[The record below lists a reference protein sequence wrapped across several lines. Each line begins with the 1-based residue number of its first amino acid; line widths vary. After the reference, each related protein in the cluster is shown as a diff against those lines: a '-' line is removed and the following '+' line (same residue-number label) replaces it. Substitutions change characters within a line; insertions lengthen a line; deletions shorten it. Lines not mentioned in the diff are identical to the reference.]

1 MAEIRPDGKH
11 TLMLEKR
18 NKLSL
23 TGVLDVISFDEDTV
37 AANTD
42 CGVIVIKGDELH
54 IDNLNLEK
62 GDLSLEGMVYSIV
75 YEDNDGYSGGR
86 TSMFSR
92 LFR

>member
-1 MAEIRPDGKH
+1 MTEIRADGKH

-42 CGVIVIKGDELH
+42 CGVIIIKGEDLH

-62 GDLSLEGMVYSIV
+62 GDLSLDGMIYSVI
-75 YEDNDGYSGGR
+75 YEDSDGYAAGH
-86 TSMFSR
+86 TSLLSR

>member
-1 MAEIRPDGKH
+1 MTEMRADGKH

-18 NKLSL
+18 NKLSI

-42 CGVIVIKGDELH
+42 CGVIIVKGEDLH

-62 GDLSLEGMVYSIV
+62 GDLSLEGMIYSIS
-75 YEDNDGYSGGR
+75 YEDNDGYTGGHA
-86 TSMFSR
+86 SLFSR